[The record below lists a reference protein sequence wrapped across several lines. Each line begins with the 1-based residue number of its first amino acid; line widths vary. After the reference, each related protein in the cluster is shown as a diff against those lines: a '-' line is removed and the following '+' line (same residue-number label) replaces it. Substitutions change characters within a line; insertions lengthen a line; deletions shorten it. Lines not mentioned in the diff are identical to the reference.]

1 MIKHAEQLDNNQVEV
16 QDIETG
22 AIAVAKVSPFV
33 GASQVL
39 CSWSF
44 FRPN

>member
-1 MIKHAEQLDNNQVEV
+1 MIKHAEQLDNKKVEV
-16 QDIETG
+16 QVIETG
-22 AIAVAKVSPFV
+22 AVAAAKVSPF
-33 GASQVL
+33 ASQVL